1 MIFLKISGHD
11 RFSRFSVYWIQTEKQ
26 STYMEFLNL
35 FIFCLY
41 FPRSRGPGKRS
52 RSTVS
57 PQCISRQQQLNKSI
71 ELSKPK
77 PRGGVNPSLGSHI
90 TPGPPGKGP
99 RIVKPVSRCVLKRP
113 FAYLGSL
120 FYFAKTT
127 VA

>member
-1 MIFLKISGHD
+1 MLDMYKYVQICTNSLRRNRH
-11 RFSRFSVYWIQTEKQ
+11 
-26 STYMEFLNL
+26 FLNL

-77 PRGGVNPSLGSHI
+77 PRGGVNPSLGSNI